1 MYSLL
6 HSLEYQEKLMA
17 VEKLGISEINKHD
30 GYVAATKAGNTVWNA
45 RSTQVVTKDD
55 EESKIE
61 SLEKKVNDLQSTM
74 ELLQSTLDKT
84 LKRL

>member
-6 HSLEYQEKLMA
+6 HSSEYQEKLMA
-17 VEKLGISEINKHD
+17 VEKLDISEINKHD

-61 SLEKKVNDLQSTM
+61 SLEKKVSDLQNTM

-84 LKRL
+84 LRKL

>member
-6 HSLEYQEKLMA
+6 HSSEYQEKLMA
-17 VEKLGISEINKHD
+17 VEKLDISEINKHD
-30 GYVAATKAGNTVWNA
+30 GYVTATKAGNTVWNA
-45 RSTQVVTKDD
+45 RSTQVITKDD

-61 SLEKKVNDLQSTM
+61 RLEKKVSDLQSTM

-84 LKRL
+84 LRKL

>member
-6 HSLEYQEKLMA
+6 HSSEYQEKLMA
-17 VEKLGISEINKHD
+17 VEKLDISEINKHD

-45 RSTQVVTKDD
+45 RSTQVITKDN

-61 SLEKKVNDLQSTM
+61 SLEKKVSDLQNTM